1 MSRKSPARRSHLL
14 AIYAG
19 LVFAFIYLP
28 IVVLV
33 LYSFNR
39 D

>member
-1 MSRKSPARRSHLL
+1 VVVPVSGAAGVTRRSPLL

-19 LVFAFIYLP
+19 LVFAFLYLP

-33 LYSFNR
+33 LY
-39 D
+39 